1 MVVIQRRDR
10 VGQQCWPCYRA
21 RRGHGRCRRKHGQR
35 RRNGTRCCHRAALSY
50 LNRIEPALQRPIT
63 KRAPPRQVASMAPD
77 NSRWSNLW
85 LALRSILWTVL
96 MPGVVA
102 GYIPWR
108 FYGVAHVHLTPLNP
122 VHILALVMLGLGAAL
137 LSACI
142 WEFARSGRGTLSPVD
157 PPRELVVRGLYRSVR
172 NPMYL
177 SVTMIV
183 LGEVLL
189 AGSRTLFIYWVV
201 FFSAANLFVI

>member
-1 MVVIQRRDR
+1 MPRDT
-10 VGQQCWPCYRA
+10 W
-21 RRGHGRCRRKHGQR
+21 
-35 RRNGTRCCHRAALSY
+35 
-50 LNRIEPALQRPIT
+50 
-63 KRAPPRQVASMAPD
+63 
-77 NSRWSNLW
+77 RWSNLR
-85 LALRSILWTVL
+85 LALRSILWTIL
-96 MPGVVA
+96 MPGVIA

-108 FYGVAHVHLTPLNP
+108 FFGVAHVHVTFASP

-157 PPRELVVRGLYRSVR
+157 PPRELVVRGLYRYVR

-189 AGSRTLFIYWVV
+189 TGSRGLFIYWVV
-201 FFSAANLFVI
+201 FFSAANLFVIGYEEPDLRRRFGASYERYTQQVRRWIPRLRAARSGDE